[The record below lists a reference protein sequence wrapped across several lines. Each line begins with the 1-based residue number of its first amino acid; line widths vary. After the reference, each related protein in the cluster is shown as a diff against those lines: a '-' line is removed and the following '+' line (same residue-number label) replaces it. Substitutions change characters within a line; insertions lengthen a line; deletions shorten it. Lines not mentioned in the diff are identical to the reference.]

1 MKKRVQTSLLNNF
14 HSIAKAAAIFCGS
27 LFVLKESLMKKR
39 NFLTVFAAVMIS
51 LLMLCGC
58 SEDDVGEIE
67 GAYVGTDISRYIDSI
82 GEEPTET
89 LSETV
94 SEDDTETSDG
104 KMSDG
109 ENSNDEIFDSETA
122 AKTVISDEITSADI
136 PETSEADLS
145 EMEKAVQKYYFRS
158 EKLFDSHY
166 EKHGA
171 EFGDITQDEYLDL
184 ANELINAEGENIL
197 HKTEKDDGDFLYY
210 DTETNEF
217 LVLSTD
223 GYIRT
228 FFKPSAGLDYW
239 ERQ

>member
-1 MKKRVQTSLLNNF
+1 MKN
-14 HSIAKAAAIFCGS
+14 I
-27 LFVLKESLMKKR
+27 
-39 NFLTVFAAVMIS
+39 LTAFAAVMIS

-58 SEDDVGEIE
+58 SEDDVGELE
-67 GAYVGTDISRYIDSI
+67 ETYVGTDISRYIDSI

-94 SEDDTETSDG
+94 SEDDTETSYGETSDG
-104 KMSDG
+104 ETSDGEMSDG
-109 ENSNDEIFDSETA
+109 ENSNDEISDSETA
-122 AKTVISDEITSADI
+122 AETVISDEITSADI
-136 PETSEADLS
+136 PEASEDDLS
-145 EMEKAVQKYYFRS
+145 ETEKAFQKYYFRS

-197 HKTEKDDGDFLYY
+197 HKTEKEDGDFLYY

>member
-1 MKKRVQTSLLNNF
+1 MKKRAQTSLLNNF

-67 GAYVGTDISRYIDSI
+67 GAYVGTDISRYIDI
-82 GEEPTET
+82 EEPTET
-89 LSETV
+89 LSEIV
-94 SEDDTETSDG
+94 SEDDTETTNEKIS
-104 KMSDG
+104 
-109 ENSNDEIFDSETA
+109 DSETA
-122 AKTVISDEITSADI
+122 NDTIISEEITSADM

-145 EMEKAVQKYYFRS
+145 ETEKAVQKYYFRS

>member
-1 MKKRVQTSLLNNF
+1 MR
-14 HSIAKAAAIFCGS
+14 
-27 LFVLKESLMKKR
+27 KR
-39 NFLTVFAAVMIS
+39 NFLTVFAALMMS
-51 LLMLCGC
+51 LLLLCGC
-58 SEDDVGEIE
+58 SDDDAVEIE
-67 GAYVGTDISRYIDSI
+67 GVYVGTDISRYIDS
-82 GEEPTET
+82 EEISAET
-89 LSETV
+89 SSETV
-94 SEDDTETSDG
+94 LTDESEPSEEISSDEKTLPET
-104 KMSDG
+104 
-109 ENSNDEIFDSETA
+109 ILSE
-122 AKTVISDEITSADI
+122 EITSADI
-136 PETSEADLS
+136 PEASEADLS
-145 EMEKAVQKYYFRS
+145 ETEKAVQKYYFRS

-197 HKTEKDDGDFLYY
+197 HKTEKEDGDFLYY

>member
-1 MKKRVQTSLLNNF
+1 MKN
-14 HSIAKAAAIFCGS
+14 I
-27 LFVLKESLMKKR
+27 
-39 NFLTVFAAVMIS
+39 LTAFAAVMIS

-58 SEDDVGEIE
+58 SYDDVGEIE
-67 GAYVGTDISRYIDSI
+67 ETYVGTDISRYIDSI
-82 GEEPTET
+82 DEEPAET

-94 SEDDTETSDG
+94 SEDDTETSYGETSDG

-109 ENSNDEIFDSETA
+109 ENSNEEISDSKTA
-122 AKTVISDEITSADI
+122 AGTVISDEITSADI
-136 PETSEADLS
+136 PKASEEGLS
-145 EMEKAVQKYYFRS
+145 ETEKAVQKYYFRS

-197 HKTEKDDGDFLYY
+197 HKTEKEDGDFLYY

>member
-1 MKKRVQTSLLNNF
+1 MKKKAQTSLLNNF
-14 HSIAKAAAIFCGS
+14 HSKAKAAAISCGS
-27 LFVLKESLMKKR
+27 LFVLKENLMK
-39 NFLTVFAAVMIS
+39 NILTVFAAVMIS

-58 SEDDVGEIE
+58 SENNIGEIE
-67 GAYVGTDISRYIDSI
+67 GTYVGTDISRYIDI
-82 GEEPTET
+82 EEEPTET

-94 SEDDTETSDG
+94 PEDDTETSDG
-104 KMSDG
+104 KI
-109 ENSNDEIFDSETA
+109 SNEETSDSETA
-122 AKTVISDEITSADI
+122 NDTIISEEITSADI
-136 PETSEADLS
+136 PEESEAYLS
-145 EMEKAVQKYYFRS
+145 ETEKAVQKYYFRS

-197 HKTEKDDGDFLYY
+197 HKTEKEDGDFLYY

>member
-1 MKKRVQTSLLNNF
+1 MKN
-14 HSIAKAAAIFCGS
+14 I
-27 LFVLKESLMKKR
+27 
-39 NFLTVFAAVMIS
+39 LTAFAAVMIS

-58 SEDDVGEIE
+58 SEDDVGELE
-67 GAYVGTDISRYIDSI
+67 ETYVGTDISRYIDSI

-94 SEDDTETSDG
+94 SEDDTETSYGETSDG
-104 KMSDG
+104 ETSDGEMSDG
-109 ENSNDEIFDSETA
+109 ENSNDEISDSETA
-122 AKTVISDEITSADI
+122 AETVISDEITSADI
-136 PETSEADLS
+136 PEASEDDLS
-145 EMEKAVQKYYFRS
+145 ETEKAVQKYYFRS

-197 HKTEKDDGDFLYY
+197 HKTEKEDGDFLYY

>member
-1 MKKRVQTSLLNNF
+1 MMSLL
-14 HSIAKAAAIFCGS
+14 
-27 LFVLKESLMKKR
+27 L
-39 NFLTVFAAVMIS
+39 
-51 LLMLCGC
+51 LCGC
-58 SEDDVGEIE
+58 SDDDAVEIE
-67 GAYVGTDISRYIDSI
+67 GVYVGTDISRYIDI
-82 GEEPTET
+82 EEEPTET
-89 LSETV
+89 LSEIV
-94 SEDDTETSDG
+94 PKDDTETSDG
-104 KMSDG
+104 K
-109 ENSNDEIFDSETA
+109 
-122 AKTVISDEITSADI
+122 ISDEETLPETILSEEITSADI
-136 PETSEADLS
+136 PEASEADLS
-145 EMEKAVQKYYFRS
+145 ETEKAVQKYYFRS

-197 HKTEKDDGDFLYY
+197 HKTEKEDGDFLYY

>member
-1 MKKRVQTSLLNNF
+1 MR
-14 HSIAKAAAIFCGS
+14 
-27 LFVLKESLMKKR
+27 KR
-39 NFLTVFAAVMIS
+39 NFLAAFAAVMIS

-67 GAYVGTDISRYIDSI
+67 GTYVGTDISRYIDI
-82 GEEPTET
+82 EEEPTET

-104 KMSDG
+104 KIFDR
-109 ENSNDEIFDSETA
+109 ENSNEEISDSETA
-122 AKTVISDEITSADI
+122 NDTIISEEITSADI
-136 PETSEADLS
+136 PETSEEDLS
-145 EMEKAVQKYYFRS
+145 ETEKAVQKYYFRS

>member
-1 MKKRVQTSLLNNF
+1 MR
-14 HSIAKAAAIFCGS
+14 
-27 LFVLKESLMKKR
+27 KR
-39 NFLTVFAAVMIS
+39 NFLAAFAAVMIS

-58 SEDDVGEIE
+58 SEDDIGEIE
-67 GAYVGTDISRYIDSI
+67 GTYVGTDISRYIDI
-82 GEEPTET
+82 KEEPTET

-104 KMSDG
+104 KIFDR
-109 ENSNDEIFDSETA
+109 ENSNEEISDSETA
-122 AKTVISDEITSADI
+122 NDTIIFEEITSADI

-145 EMEKAVQKYYFRS
+145 ETEKAVQKYYFRS

-228 FFKPSAGLDYW
+228 FFKPSEGLDYW

>member
-1 MKKRVQTSLLNNF
+1 MKKKAQTSLLNNF

-27 LFVLKESLMKKR
+27 LFVLKENLMKR
-39 NFLTVFAAVMIS
+39 SNFLTAFAAVMIS

-58 SEDDVGEIE
+58 SEYDVGEIE
-67 GAYVGTDISRYIDSI
+67 GTYVGTDISRYIDM
-82 GEEPTET
+82 EEDPTET

-94 SEDDTETSDG
+94 SEDDTETSVG
-104 KMSDG
+104 RISDG
-109 ENSNDEIFDSETA
+109 ENSNEKISDSETA
-122 AKTVISDEITSADI
+122 NDTIISEEITSADI
-136 PETSEADLS
+136 PETSETDLS
-145 EMEKAVQKYYFRS
+145 ETEKAVQKYYFRS

-197 HKTEKDDGDFLYY
+197 HKTEKEDGDFLYY

>member
-1 MKKRVQTSLLNNF
+1 MKN
-14 HSIAKAAAIFCGS
+14 I
-27 LFVLKESLMKKR
+27 
-39 NFLTVFAAVMIS
+39 LTVFAAVMIS

-58 SEDDVGEIE
+58 SENDIGEIE
-67 GAYVGTDISRYIDSI
+67 ETYVGTDISRYIDI
-82 GEEPTET
+82 EEEPTET
-89 LSETV
+89 LSEIV
-94 SEDDTETSDG
+94 PEDDTETSDG
-104 KMSDG
+104 KISD
-109 ENSNDEIFDSETA
+109 EETSDSEKA
-122 AKTVISDEITSADI
+122 NDTVISEEITSADI
-136 PETSEADLS
+136 PEASEADLS
-145 EMEKAVQKYYFRS
+145 ETEKAVQKYYFRS

-197 HKTEKDDGDFLYY
+197 HKTEKEDGDFLYY

>member
-1 MKKRVQTSLLNNF
+1 MKN
-14 HSIAKAAAIFCGS
+14 I
-27 LFVLKESLMKKR
+27 
-39 NFLTVFAAVMIS
+39 LTAFAAVMIS

-67 GAYVGTDISRYIDSI
+67 ETYVGTDISRYIDSI
-82 GEEPTET
+82 DEEPTET

-94 SEDDTETSDG
+94 SEDDIETSYGETSDG
-104 KMSDG
+104 ETSDGEMSDG
-109 ENSNDEIFDSETA
+109 ENSNDEISDSETA
-122 AKTVISDEITSADI
+122 AETVISDEITSADI
-136 PETSEADLS
+136 PEASEDDLS
-145 EMEKAVQKYYFRS
+145 ETEKAVQKYYFRS
-158 EKLFDSHY
+158 ETLFDSHY

-197 HKTEKDDGDFLYY
+197 HKTEKEDGDFLYY

>member
-1 MKKRVQTSLLNNF
+1 MR
-14 HSIAKAAAIFCGS
+14 
-27 LFVLKESLMKKR
+27 KR
-39 NFLTVFAAVMIS
+39 NFLTVFAAVMMS
-51 LLMLCGC
+51 LLLLCGC
-58 SEDDVGEIE
+58 SDDDAVEIE
-67 GAYVGTDISRYIDSI
+67 GVYVGTDISRYIDS
-82 GEEPTET
+82 EEISAET
-89 LSETV
+89 SSETV
-94 SEDDTETSDG
+94 LTDESEPSEEISSDEETLP
-104 KMSDG
+104 
-109 ENSNDEIFDSETA
+109 ETILSE
-122 AKTVISDEITSADI
+122 EITSADI
-136 PETSEADLS
+136 PEASEADLS
-145 EMEKAVQKYYFRS
+145 ETEKAVQKYYFRS

-197 HKTEKDDGDFLYY
+197 HKTEKEDGDFLYY

>member
-1 MKKRVQTSLLNNF
+1 MR
-14 HSIAKAAAIFCGS
+14 
-27 LFVLKESLMKKR
+27 KR
-39 NFLTVFAAVMIS
+39 NFLTVFAALMMS
-51 LLMLCGC
+51 LLLLCGC
-58 SEDDVGEIE
+58 SDDDAVEIE
-67 GAYVGTDISRYIDSI
+67 GVYVGTDISRYIDI
-82 GEEPTET
+82 EEEPTET
-89 LSETV
+89 LSEIV
-94 SEDDTETSDG
+94 PEDDTETSDG
-104 KMSDG
+104 K
-109 ENSNDEIFDSETA
+109 
-122 AKTVISDEITSADI
+122 ISDEETLPETILSEEITSADI
-136 PETSEADLS
+136 PEASEADLS
-145 EMEKAVQKYYFRS
+145 ETEKAVQKYYFRS

-197 HKTEKDDGDFLYY
+197 HKTEKEDGDFLYY

>member
-1 MKKRVQTSLLNNF
+1 MKN
-14 HSIAKAAAIFCGS
+14 I
-27 LFVLKESLMKKR
+27 
-39 NFLTVFAAVMIS
+39 LTVFAAVMIS

-58 SEDDVGEIE
+58 SEDDIGEIE
-67 GAYVGTDISRYIDSI
+67 GTYVGTDISRYIDI
-82 GEEPTET
+82 EEEPTET
-89 LSETV
+89 LSEIV
-94 SEDDTETSDG
+94 PEDDTETSDG
-104 KMSDG
+104 K
-109 ENSNDEIFDSETA
+109 
-122 AKTVISDEITSADI
+122 ISDEETLPETILSEEITSADI
-136 PETSEADLS
+136 PEASEADLS
-145 EMEKAVQKYYFRS
+145 ETEKAVQKYYFRS

-197 HKTEKDDGDFLYY
+197 HKTEKEDGDFLYY

>member
-1 MKKRVQTSLLNNF
+1 MKN
-14 HSIAKAAAIFCGS
+14 I
-27 LFVLKESLMKKR
+27 
-39 NFLTVFAAVMIS
+39 LTAFAAVMIS

-67 GAYVGTDISRYIDSI
+67 ETYVGTDISRYIDSI

-94 SEDDTETSDG
+94 SEDDTETSYGETSDG
-104 KMSDG
+104 EMSDG
-109 ENSNDEIFDSETA
+109 EKSNDEISDSETA
-122 AKTVISDEITSADI
+122 AETVISDEITSADI
-136 PETSEADLS
+136 PEASEDDLS
-145 EMEKAVQKYYFRS
+145 ETEKAVQKYYFRS

-197 HKTEKDDGDFLYY
+197 HKPEKEDGDFLYY

>member
-1 MKKRVQTSLLNNF
+1 MKN
-14 HSIAKAAAIFCGS
+14 I
-27 LFVLKESLMKKR
+27 
-39 NFLTVFAAVMIS
+39 LTVFAAVMIS

-58 SEDDVGEIE
+58 SDDDAVEIE
-67 GAYVGTDISRYIDSI
+67 GVYVGTDISRYIDS
-82 GEEPTET
+82 EEISAET
-89 LSETV
+89 SSETV
-94 SEDDTETSDG
+94 LTDESEPSEEISSDEETLP
-104 KMSDG
+104 
-109 ENSNDEIFDSETA
+109 ETILSE
-122 AKTVISDEITSADI
+122 EITSADI
-136 PETSEADLS
+136 PEASEADLS
-145 EMEKAVQKYYFRS
+145 ETEKAVQKYYFRS

-197 HKTEKDDGDFLYY
+197 HKTEKEDGDFLYY

>member
-1 MKKRVQTSLLNNF
+1 MKN
-14 HSIAKAAAIFCGS
+14 I
-27 LFVLKESLMKKR
+27 
-39 NFLTVFAAVMIS
+39 LTAFAAVMIS

-67 GAYVGTDISRYIDSI
+67 ETYVGTDISRYIDSI
-82 GEEPTET
+82 DEEPTET

-94 SEDDTETSDG
+94 SEDDIETSYGETSDG

-109 ENSNDEIFDSETA
+109 ENSNDEISDSETA
-122 AKTVISDEITSADI
+122 AETVISDEITSADI
-136 PETSEADLS
+136 PEASEDDLS
-145 EMEKAVQKYYFRS
+145 ETEKAVQKYYFRS

-184 ANELINAEGENIL
+184 ANELINAEGKNIL
-197 HKTEKDDGDFLYY
+197 HKTEKEDGDFLYY

>member
-1 MKKRVQTSLLNNF
+1 MMSLL
-14 HSIAKAAAIFCGS
+14 
-27 LFVLKESLMKKR
+27 L
-39 NFLTVFAAVMIS
+39 
-51 LLMLCGC
+51 LCGC
-58 SEDDVGEIE
+58 SDDDAVEIE
-67 GAYVGTDISRYIDSI
+67 GIYVGTDISRYIDS
-82 GEEPTET
+82 EETN
-89 LSETV
+89 LETV
-94 SEDDTETSDG
+94 STD
-104 KMSDG
+104 
-109 ENSNDEIFDSETA
+109 ENEPSE
-122 AKTVISDEITSADI
+122 EITSADI
-136 PETSEADLS
+136 PEASEADLS
-145 EMEKAVQKYYFRS
+145 ETEKAVQKYYFRS

-197 HKTEKDDGDFLYY
+197 HKTEKEDGDFLYY

>member
-1 MKKRVQTSLLNNF
+1 MR
-14 HSIAKAAAIFCGS
+14 
-27 LFVLKESLMKKR
+27 KR
-39 NFLTVFAAVMIS
+39 NFLAAFAAVMIS

-67 GAYVGTDISRYIDSI
+67 GAYVGTDISRYIDI
-82 GEEPTET
+82 EEEPTET

-104 KMSDG
+104 KIFDR
-109 ENSNDEIFDSETA
+109 ENSNEEISDSETA
-122 AKTVISDEITSADI
+122 NDTIISEEITSADI
-136 PETSEADLS
+136 PETSEEDLS
-145 EMEKAVQKYYFRS
+145 ETEKAVQKYYFRS

>member
-1 MKKRVQTSLLNNF
+1 MKN
-14 HSIAKAAAIFCGS
+14 I
-27 LFVLKESLMKKR
+27 
-39 NFLTVFAAVMIS
+39 LTAFAAVMIS

-67 GAYVGTDISRYIDSI
+67 ETYVGTDISRYIDSI
-82 GEEPTET
+82 DEEPTET

-94 SEDDTETSDG
+94 SEDDIETSYGETSDG

-109 ENSNDEIFDSETA
+109 EKSNDEISDSETA
-122 AKTVISDEITSADI
+122 AETVISDEITSADI
-136 PETSEADLS
+136 PEASEDDLS
-145 EMEKAVQKYYFRS
+145 ETEKAVQKYYFRS

-197 HKTEKDDGDFLYY
+197 HKTEKEDGDFLYY

>member
-1 MKKRVQTSLLNNF
+1 MKKKAQTSLLNNF
-14 HSIAKAAAIFCGS
+14 HSIAKAAAISCGS
-27 LFVLKESLMKKR
+27 LFVLKENLMK
-39 NFLTVFAAVMIS
+39 NILTVFAAVMIS

-58 SEDDVGEIE
+58 SENDIGEIE
-67 GAYVGTDISRYIDSI
+67 GTYVGTDISRYIDI
-82 GEEPTET
+82 EEEPTET
-89 LSETV
+89 LSEIV
-94 SEDDTETSDG
+94 PEDDTETSDG
-104 KMSDG
+104 KISD
-109 ENSNDEIFDSETA
+109 EETSDSETA
-122 AKTVISDEITSADI
+122 NDTVISEEITSADI
-136 PETSEADLS
+136 PDASEADLS
-145 EMEKAVQKYYFRS
+145 ETEKAVQKYYFRS

-197 HKTEKDDGDFLYY
+197 HKTEKEDGDFLYY

>member
-1 MKKRVQTSLLNNF
+1 MKKL
-14 HSIAKAAAIFCGS
+14 SITIAA
-27 LFVLKESLMKKR
+27 LMI
-39 NFLTVFAAVMIS
+39 A

-58 SEDDVGEIE
+58 SGDEIDDIE
-67 GAYVGTDISRYIDSI
+67 VTNVGTDISRYADDES
-82 GEEPTET
+82 EETISEIMA
-89 LSETV
+89 ETV
-94 SEDDTETSDG
+94 LEAAETAEEASDTESYSD
-104 KMSDG
+104 
-109 ENSNDEIFDSETA
+109 ETA
-122 AKTVISDEITSADI
+122 TLETTAETTFASEEITSADI
-136 PETSEADLS
+136 PDISEETASET
-145 EMEKAVQKYYFRS
+145 EKAVQKYYFRS

-184 ANELINAEGENIL
+184 ANELINAEGDNIL
-197 HKTEKDDGDFLYY
+197 HKTEKEDGDFLYY

>member
-1 MKKRVQTSLLNNF
+1 MKN
-14 HSIAKAAAIFCGS
+14 I
-27 LFVLKESLMKKR
+27 
-39 NFLTVFAAVMIS
+39 LTAFAAVMIS

-67 GAYVGTDISRYIDSI
+67 ETYVGTDISRYINSI

-94 SEDDTETSDG
+94 SEDDTETSYGETSDG
-104 KMSDG
+104 ETSDGEMSDG
-109 ENSNDEIFDSETA
+109 EKSNDEISDSETA
-122 AKTVISDEITSADI
+122 AETVISDEITSADI
-136 PETSEADLS
+136 PEASEDDLS
-145 EMEKAVQKYYFRS
+145 ETEKAVQKYYFRS

-197 HKTEKDDGDFLYY
+197 HKTEKEDGDFLYY

>member
-1 MKKRVQTSLLNNF
+1 MKN
-14 HSIAKAAAIFCGS
+14 I
-27 LFVLKESLMKKR
+27 
-39 NFLTVFAAVMIS
+39 LTVFAAVMIS

-58 SEDDVGEIE
+58 SENDIGEIE
-67 GAYVGTDISRYIDSI
+67 GTYVGTDISRYIDI
-82 GEEPTET
+82 EEEPTET
-89 LSETV
+89 LSEIV
-94 SEDDTETSDG
+94 PEDDTETSDG
-104 KMSDG
+104 K
-109 ENSNDEIFDSETA
+109 
-122 AKTVISDEITSADI
+122 ISDEETLPETILSEEITSADI
-136 PETSEADLS
+136 PDASEADLS
-145 EMEKAVQKYYFRS
+145 ETEKAVQKYYFRS

-197 HKTEKDDGDFLYY
+197 HKTEKEDGDFLYY

>member
-1 MKKRVQTSLLNNF
+1 MKN
-14 HSIAKAAAIFCGS
+14 I
-27 LFVLKESLMKKR
+27 
-39 NFLTVFAAVMIS
+39 LTAFAAVMIS

-67 GAYVGTDISRYIDSI
+67 ETYVGTDISRYIDSI
-82 GEEPTET
+82 DEEPTET

-94 SEDDTETSDG
+94 SEDDTETSYGETSDG
-104 KMSDG
+104 ETSDGEMSDG
-109 ENSNDEIFDSETA
+109 EKSNDEISDSETA
-122 AKTVISDEITSADI
+122 AETVISDEITSADI
-136 PETSEADLS
+136 PEASEDDLS
-145 EMEKAVQKYYFRS
+145 ETEKAVQKYYFRS

-197 HKTEKDDGDFLYY
+197 HKTEKEDGDFLYY

>member
-1 MKKRVQTSLLNNF
+1 MKN
-14 HSIAKAAAIFCGS
+14 I
-27 LFVLKESLMKKR
+27 
-39 NFLTVFAAVMIS
+39 LTAFAAVMIS

-58 SEDDVGEIE
+58 SEDDVGELE
-67 GAYVGTDISRYIDSI
+67 ETYVGTDISRYIDSI
-82 GEEPTET
+82 DEEPTET

-94 SEDDTETSDG
+94 SEDDIETSYGETSDG

-109 ENSNDEIFDSETA
+109 ENSNDEISDSETA
-122 AKTVISDEITSADI
+122 AETVISDEITSADI
-136 PETSEADLS
+136 PEASEDDLS
-145 EMEKAVQKYYFRS
+145 ETEKAVQKYYFRS

-197 HKTEKDDGDFLYY
+197 HKTEKEDGDFLYY

-217 LVLSTD
+217 LVLSMD

>member
-1 MKKRVQTSLLNNF
+1 MKN
-14 HSIAKAAAIFCGS
+14 I
-27 LFVLKESLMKKR
+27 
-39 NFLTVFAAVMIS
+39 LTVFAAVMIS

-58 SEDDVGEIE
+58 SENDIGEIE
-67 GAYVGTDISRYIDSI
+67 ETYVGTDISRYIDI
-82 GEEPTET
+82 EEEPTET

-94 SEDDTETSDG
+94 PEDDTETSDG
-104 KMSDG
+104 KISD
-109 ENSNDEIFDSETA
+109 EETSDSETA
-122 AKTVISDEITSADI
+122 NDTVISEEITSADI
-136 PETSEADLS
+136 PKTSEADLS
-145 EMEKAVQKYYFRS
+145 ETEKAVQKYYFRS

-184 ANELINAEGENIL
+184 ANELINAEDENIL
-197 HKTEKDDGDFLYY
+197 HKTEKEDGDFLYY

>member
-1 MKKRVQTSLLNNF
+1 MKRLSITIAVLMTALL
-14 HSIAKAAAIFCGS
+14 
-27 LFVLKESLMKKR
+27 L
-39 NFLTVFAAVMIS
+39 
-51 LLMLCGC
+51 LCGC
-58 SEDDVGEIE
+58 SGDEIDDIEITN
-67 GAYVGTDISRYIDSI
+67 VGTDISRYADDGS
-82 GEEPTET
+82 EETISETIAET
-89 LSETV
+89 LSETDETAEEA
-94 SEDDTETSDG
+94 SDTESYPD
-104 KMSDG
+104 
-109 ENSNDEIFDSETA
+109 ETA
-122 AKTVISDEITSADI
+122 ILETTAETTLTSEEITSADI
-136 PETSEADLS
+136 PEYSEETAS
-145 EMEKAVQKYYFRS
+145 ETEKAVQKYYFRS

-184 ANELINAEGENIL
+184 ANELINAEGDNIL
-197 HKTEKDDGDFLYY
+197 HKTEKEDGDFLYY

>member
-1 MKKRVQTSLLNNF
+1 MR
-14 HSIAKAAAIFCGS
+14 
-27 LFVLKESLMKKR
+27 KR
-39 NFLTVFAAVMIS
+39 NFLAAFAAVMIS

-67 GAYVGTDISRYIDSI
+67 GAYVGTDISRYIDI
-82 GEEPTET
+82 EEEPTET

-104 KMSDG
+104 KIFDR
-109 ENSNDEIFDSETA
+109 ENSNEEISDSETA
-122 AKTVISDEITSADI
+122 NDTIISEEITSADI
-136 PETSEADLS
+136 PETSEEDLS
-145 EMEKAVQKYYFRS
+145 ETEKAVQKYYFRS

-217 LVLSTD
+217 LVLSMD

>member
-1 MKKRVQTSLLNNF
+1 
-14 HSIAKAAAIFCGS
+14 
-27 LFVLKESLMKKR
+27 MKKR
-39 NFLTVFAAVMIS
+39 NFLTVLAAVMIS

-67 GAYVGTDISRYIDSI
+67 GAYVGTDISRYIDI
-82 GEEPTET
+82 EEPTET
-89 LSETV
+89 LSEIV
-94 SEDDTETSDG
+94 SEDDTETTNEKIS
-104 KMSDG
+104 
-109 ENSNDEIFDSETA
+109 DSETA
-122 AKTVISDEITSADI
+122 NDTIISEEITSADM

-145 EMEKAVQKYYFRS
+145 ETEKAVQKYYFRS